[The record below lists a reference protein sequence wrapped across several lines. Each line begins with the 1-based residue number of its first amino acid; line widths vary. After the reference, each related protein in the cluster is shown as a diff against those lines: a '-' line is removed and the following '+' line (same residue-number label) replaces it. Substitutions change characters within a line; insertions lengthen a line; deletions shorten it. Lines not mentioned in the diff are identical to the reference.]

1 MIQRLHILL
10 VEDSESDAELLL
22 HELGQDGFEIA
33 HERVQTAAELSAA
46 LERRSWDVVV
56 ADYLLPQFS
65 GRQALDIVRAKGLDV
80 PFIAVSGSFGEDL
93 AVEMMKAGADD
104 YIMKSKLARLVPA
117 IERELDA
124 AQARRARAHAEAAMR
139 YLASIVES
147 SEDAI
152 FGASLDGTV
161 LSWNRG
167 AETIF
172 GYSADEIVGRAVA
185 VLIPPDLPTERA
197 EIISR
202 IKRGERLV
210 AYETMRVHKNGKLI
224 PVSLTI
230 SPVKDSDGTI
240 TGASAIARDVTERKR
255 DERERLKLIEELTA
269 ALSQVQMLK
278 GLLPMCASCKKIRD
292 DRGYWQQVETYIE
305 DHSQAQFTHGICPE
319 CMARLYPEYKDKLSK
334 GELSK

>member
-152 FGASLDGTV
+152 FGAILDGTV

-172 GYSADEIVGRAVA
+172 GYSEDEIVGRAVA

-202 IKRGERLV
+202 LQRGERLV

-224 PVSLTI
+224 
-230 SPVKDSDGTI
+230 D
-240 TGASAIARDVTERKR
+240 RK
-255 DERERLKLIEELTA
+255 
-269 ALSQVQMLK
+269 SV
-278 GLLPMCASCKKIRD
+278 
-292 DRGYWQQVETYIE
+292 V
-305 DHSQAQFTHGICPE
+305 
-319 CMARLYPEYKDKLSK
+319 
-334 GELSK
+334 